1 MFARATF
8 FQRETYWQLLVVT
21 SGYQQLLVV
30 TVSYQQLVVV
40 TGSYQQLV
48 WYLVVVSG
56 SGGSHWQLLVVGG
69 SYCQLLVVIGSYTG
83 QLLVVTGGNNN
94 TVERLSTDTSLL
106 RTVSMPRQNSQL
118 FSFKKTSIIRSL
130 SNMDNGH

>member
-1 MFARATF
+1 MFASATF
-8 FQRETYWQLLVVT
+8 FQRETYWQLLVVPSSYWQLLLVT
-21 SGYQQLLVV
+21 SSWWQSLVV
-30 TVSYQQLVVV
+30 TSSWYGTWWQLVVV
-40 TGSYQQLV
+40 
-48 WYLVVVSG
+48 
-56 SGGSHWQLLVVGG
+56 GGSHWQLLVVGG

-118 FSFKKTSIIRSL
+118 FSLKETSIIRSL